1 MIENGITW
9 LIILSI
15 VVVLGI
21 AACGL
26 YLYMDEILRSYF
38 FT

>member
-1 MIENGITW
+1 MIEKGITG
-9 LIILSI
+9 LIILSV

-26 YLYMDEILRSYF
+26 YLYMDEVIRSYF

>member
-1 MIENGITW
+1 MIEKGITG
-9 LIILSI
+9 LIILSV

-21 AACGL
+21 AACGF
-26 YLYMDEILRSYF
+26 YLYMDEVIRSYF

>member
-1 MIENGITW
+1 MIEKSITG
-9 LIILSI
+9 LIILSV

-26 YLYMDEILRSYF
+26 YLYMDEVIRSYF